1 MTMVGQDQMSKDY
14 VDVFDVENSV
24 GMRELRSNHVL
35 LNDSVAKLV
44 FTGFLK
50 IL

>member
-1 MTMVGQDQMSKDY
+1 MSKDH
-14 VDVFDVENSV
+14 VDIFDVENSV
-24 GMRELRSNHVL
+24 RLRELRSNHVL

-44 FTGFLK
+44 LTGFLK